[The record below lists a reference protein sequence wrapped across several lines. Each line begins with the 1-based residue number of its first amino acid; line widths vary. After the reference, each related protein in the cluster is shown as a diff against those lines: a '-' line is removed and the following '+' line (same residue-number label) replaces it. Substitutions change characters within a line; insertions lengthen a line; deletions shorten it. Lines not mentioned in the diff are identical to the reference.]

1 MNGKNYLIEKM
12 KRFVQNNDNHV
23 NQALISSQYIHLDL
37 RSEFCLNFVVDSY
50 HRRFIIINFF

>member
-1 MNGKNYLIEKM
+1 M

-50 HRRFIIINFF
+50 HRRFIIIIFF